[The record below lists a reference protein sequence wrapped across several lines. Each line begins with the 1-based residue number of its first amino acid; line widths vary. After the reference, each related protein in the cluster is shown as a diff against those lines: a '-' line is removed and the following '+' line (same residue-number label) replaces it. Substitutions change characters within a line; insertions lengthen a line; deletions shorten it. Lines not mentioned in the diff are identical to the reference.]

1 MSTPSFQAYAD
12 LLPTYFVAFQHK
24 KNVLLSLVCCFQQ
37 PMKYVVKIDTEGSE
51 IMVLRSLLSVMGAPN
66 TDITDLVVC
75 QNCL

>member
-1 MSTPSFQAYAD
+1 MSTPSSQAYAD
-12 LLPTYFVAFQHK
+12 LLPTYFVAFQH